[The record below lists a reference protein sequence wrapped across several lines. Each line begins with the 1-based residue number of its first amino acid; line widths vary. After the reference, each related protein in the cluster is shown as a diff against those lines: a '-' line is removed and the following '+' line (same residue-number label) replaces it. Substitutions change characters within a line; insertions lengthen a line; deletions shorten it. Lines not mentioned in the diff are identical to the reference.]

1 MCRLHPARDIKEDDV
16 MPLAL
21 GQSNPDVGS
30 SPSFCSGRK
39 LGDIEQ
45 ALLWSL
51 LQEDPQCPSRLLL
64 DEAAR
69 RQRPIAVSLRQLNR
83 WRVQWQLNRRQGRPR
98 QTPYPGPAVSG
109 AAVVRIRPRLS
120 FVGVHLFA
128 HWLDHQAAFDL
139 VVAQLTQA
147 IETHKHTHPDDDFAL
162 LHHREQTLRHRFQAL
177 FFAPL
182 FGIEHLTEF
191 DTREHPLATLL
202 GHSYQSS
209 TLTQFLGQLER
220 VGADEALVPTLVPA
234 QAGQITYIDG
244 HMIAY
249 WSRVAMHKGKITMRG
264 RIMAGSQAVIAHNEA
279 GYAVFVAY
287 HPPDIHLSRIIV
299 AYCHKVVEATGS
311 TVFVIDRAVNSLA
324 VAVAFTQQDW
334 GLLCMLDD
342 NEHHGLESFE
352 ATPEGLLDDGSQVYS
367 GSWEAPKDDDDPRL
381 FVIVVPKEG
390 KPLVYWGTPQ
400 LKATIEVRKWPQLYH
415 ERTERQ
421 ENSFKRMIDHG
432 ALETNYGRKKIVG
445 PDRHQQRKRED
456 LEASL
461 ETAQQRVA
469 NKVEALQQQQ
479 AKVAKSKA
487 QGHGKRL
494 EQRQQA
500 LRRVAQELEEAQHQQ
515 AKWVAQ
521 VAALGSPKERAD
533 RDFRKQTI
541 MTCRTLLLEN
551 ALMAFM
557 AALLGNL
564 QSKVSLA
571 CVLHML
577 LERSGAYLETAS
589 EIVYWVNT
597 TGLSL
602 PYRRLLEEVVDGL
615 GAMDLRAQ
623 GKPIRV
629 GLKDMPP

>member
-1 MCRLHPARDIKEDDV
+1 MCRLPPASYIKEDDV

-21 GQSNPDVGS
+21 GQSNPDVGA
-30 SPSFCSGRK
+30 SPSFCAGRK

-69 RQRPIAVSLRQLNR
+69 RQRPIVVSLRQRNR
-83 WRVQWQLNRRQGRPR
+83 WRVQRQLNRRQGRPR
-98 QTPYPGPAVSG
+98 QTPSPGSAVSG
-109 AAVVRIRPRLS
+109 AAVVRVRPRLS

-128 HWLDHQAAFDL
+128 HWLDHQAAFDP

-147 IETHKHTHPDDDFAL
+147 IETHKHTYPDDDFAL

-191 DTREHPLATLL
+191 DTRAHPLATLL

-249 WSRVAMHKGKITMRG
+249 WSRVAMHKGQITMRG

-279 GYAVFVAY
+279 GYAVFVAS
-287 HPPDIHLSRIIV
+287 HPPDIHLSQIVV

-311 TVFVIDRAVNSLA
+311 ALFVIDRAVNSLA
-324 VAVAFTQQDW
+324 VAVAFAKQDW

-342 NEHHGLESFE
+342 NEHHGLASFA
-352 ATPEGLLDDGSQVYS
+352 ATSEGPLADGSQVYS
-367 GSWEAPKDDDDPRL
+367 GSWKAPQDDDPRL
-381 FVIVVPKEG
+381 FVIVVPTEG
-390 KPLVYWGTPQ
+390 KTLVYWGTPK
-400 LKATIEVRKWPQLYH
+400 LKATVEVREWPQLYR

-421 ENSFKRMIDHG
+421 ENSFKRMMDHG

-445 PDRHQQRKRED
+445 PDRQQQRKRED
-456 LEASL
+456 LEVSL

-469 NKVEALQQQQ
+469 NKVEALQAQQ
-479 AKVAKSKA
+479 AKVTESKA
-487 QGHGKRL
+487 KGHGKRL

-500 LRRVAQELEEAQHQQ
+500 RLRVEQELEEAQHQQ

-521 VAALGSPKERAD
+521 VAALGAPKERAN

-551 ALMAFM
+551 ALTAFM

-564 QSKVSLA
+564 HSKVSLA

-577 LERSGAYLETAS
+577 LERSGASLETAS
-589 EIVYWVNT
+589 EIVSWVNT

>member
-1 MCRLHPARDIKEDDV
+1 MGRLHPARYIKEDDV

-21 GQSNPDVGS
+21 SQSNPDVGS

-98 QTPYPGPAVSG
+98 QTLYSGSPVSG
-109 AAVVRIRPRLS
+109 AAVVRVRPRLS

-128 HWLDHQAAFDL
+128 HWLDHQGAFDP

-147 IETHKHTHPDDDFAL
+147 VETHKHTHPDDDFAL

-182 FGIEHLTEF
+182 FGIEQLTEF

-202 GHSYQSS
+202 GRSYQSS

-220 VGADEALVPTLVPA
+220 VRADEALVPTLIPA

-279 GYAVFVAY
+279 GYAVSVEY
-287 HPPDIHLSRIIV
+287 HPPDRHRSRVIETYCEHGV
-299 AYCHKVVEATGS
+299 AATGS
-311 TVFVIDRAVNSLA
+311 PLFVIDRAVNSLA
-324 VAVAFTQQDW
+324 TAWAFTHRDW

-352 ATPEGLLDDGSQVYS
+352 VTPAGTLDDGSQV
-367 GSWEAPKDDDDPRL
+367 
-381 FVIVVPKEG
+381 
-390 KPLVYWGTPQ
+390 
-400 LKATIEVRKWPQLYH
+400 
-415 ERTERQ
+415 
-421 ENSFKRMIDHG
+421 
-432 ALETNYGRKKIVG
+432 
-445 PDRHQQRKRED
+445 
-456 LEASL
+456 
-461 ETAQQRVA
+461 
-469 NKVEALQQQQ
+469 
-479 AKVAKSKA
+479 
-487 QGHGKRL
+487 
-494 EQRQQA
+494 
-500 LRRVAQELEEAQHQQ
+500 
-515 AKWVAQ
+515 
-521 VAALGSPKERAD
+521 
-533 RDFRKQTI
+533 
-541 MTCRTLLLEN
+541 
-551 ALMAFM
+551 
-557 AALLGNL
+557 
-564 QSKVSLA
+564 
-571 CVLHML
+571 
-577 LERSGAYLETAS
+577 
-589 EIVYWVNT
+589 
-597 TGLSL
+597 
-602 PYRRLLEEVVDGL
+602 
-615 GAMDLRAQ
+615 
-623 GKPIRV
+623 
-629 GLKDMPP
+629 